1 MAATSLVQ
9 RIERVISQDGRDDP
23 ASRDACLAMIADAT
37 PLVSELKSM
46 NRTAYEALAAERV
59 HVESAQ
65 LALDKASL
73 EYEALLLEHQEL
85 KAQIDAH
92 LEVERLDH
100 DVLSTDDLTQ
110 LAALGEEERHAAHL
124 ARLQGILNERR
135 KMETDAKS
143 LDEQVRQLQAQ
154 SRLSHRTLVRLE
166 QSVAALQASVQEQA
180 ASS

>member
-1 MAATSLVQ
+1 M
-9 RIERVISQDGRDDP
+9 
-23 ASRDACLAMIADAT
+23 
-37 PLVSELKSM
+37 
-46 NRTAYEALAAERV
+46 
-59 HVESAQ
+59 
-65 LALDKASL
+65 

-100 DVLSTDDLTQ
+100 DVLSPDDLTQ
-110 LAALGEEERHAAHL
+110 LATLGEEERHAAHL
-124 ARLQGILNERR
+124 ARLQEILNERR